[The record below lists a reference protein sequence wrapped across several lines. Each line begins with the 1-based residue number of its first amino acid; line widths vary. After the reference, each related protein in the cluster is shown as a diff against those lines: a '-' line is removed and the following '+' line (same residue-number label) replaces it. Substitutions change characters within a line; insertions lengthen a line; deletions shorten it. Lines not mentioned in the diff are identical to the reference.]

1 MVDAGKDALYQ
12 QRIPIYPRSVKG
24 RFRNFK
30 WAVLGLAYGVYFLL
44 PWLRW
49 KRNVGPDQAVLFDI
63 AGRKFYLFDLVVHAQ
78 DLFWLTGVL
87 LIAALLLFF
96 VTGIA
101 GRVFCGYFCFQ
112 TLWTDLYMF
121 IERLVQGDRVVR
133 IRLDKSPWNANK
145 LLRKAATHALW
156 LAVAFWTGLTF
167 TLYWDNAPQLLVQWF
182 TGSAPFAAYAT
193 TLFLT
198 ATTYVMA
205 GLAREQVCTYMCP
218 YARFQSAMFDAD
230 TRIVAYDVSRGEGA
244 QGRHKITRELKSR
257 EQRRHQ
263 GVGDCIDCGFC
274 VQVCPTGIDIRN
286 GLQVQCISCALCI
299 DACDTIMDSLGWERG
314 LIRYTSEKESEGEKS
329 PIWKPRTIAYGLALL
344 IAIASLVWS
353 VSSQAP
359 LEVTVLQVRQPLFV
373 RLSDGRVQNSYELHL
388 ENKTDEPIDLAL
400 MTHGLAGAELD
411 VGRFEALTLAPQRSI
426 HVLARVRWR
435 SNHSEKGSR
444 SFFLDVIPQERRDIG
459 MISAPAIF
467 YMPGGER

>member
-1 MVDAGKDALYQ
+1 MDTGKDALYQ

-30 WAVLGLAYGVYFLL
+30 WVVLGLAYGVYFLL

-49 KRNVGPDQAVLFDI
+49 QRSVGPDQAVLFDI
-63 AGRKFYLFDLVVHAQ
+63 AARKFYIFNLVAHAQ
-78 DLFWLTGVL
+78 DLFWLAGL
-87 LIAALLLFF
+87 MIIAALLLFF

-112 TLWTDLYMF
+112 TLWTDVYLF
-121 IERLVQGDRVVR
+121 IERLVQGDRVAR
-133 IRLDKSPWNANK
+133 IRLDKSPWNTNK
-145 LLRKAATHALW
+145 LLRKIATHVLW
-156 LAVAFWTGLTF
+156 LVVAFWTGLTF
-167 TLYWDNAPQLLVQWF
+167 TLYWGDAPRLLVKWF

-218 YARFQSAMFDAD
+218 YARFQAAMFDAD
-230 TRIVAYDVSRGEGA
+230 TRIVAYDVARGEGA
-244 QGRHKITRELKSR
+244 QGRHKITRELKTR
-257 EQRRHQ
+257 EQRRQQ
-263 GVGDCIDCGFC
+263 GAGDCIDCGFC
-274 VQVCPTGIDIRN
+274 VQVCPTGIDIRD

-299 DACDTIMDSLGWERG
+299 DACDTIMDTLGWERG
-314 LIRYTSEKESEGEKS
+314 LIRYTSEKASEGKKS
-329 PIWKPRTIAYGLALL
+329 PVWKPKTIAYGLALL
-344 IAIASLVWS
+344 IAIAGLMWS

-359 LEVTVLQVRQPLFV
+359 IEVAVIQVRQPLFV

-388 ENKTDEPIDLAL
+388 ENKTNEPVDVAL
-400 MTHGLAGAELD
+400 MIHGLAGAELD
-411 VGRFEALTLAPQRSI
+411 VGRFEAVTLAPQRSL
-426 HVLARVRWR
+426 HVLARVRCR

-444 SFFLDVIPQERRDIG
+444 SFFLDVIPQKRKDIG
-459 MISAPAIF
+459 MISVSATF
-467 YMPGGER
+467 YMPGARR

>member
-1 MVDAGKDALYQ
+1 MDTGKDALYQ

-30 WAVLGLAYGVYFLL
+30 WVVLGLAYGVYFLL

-49 KRNVGPDQAVLFDI
+49 ERNVGPDQAVLFDI
-63 AGRKFYLFDLVVHAQ
+63 AARKFYIFNLVAHAQ
-78 DLFWLTGVL
+78 DLFWLAGL
-87 LIAALLLFF
+87 MIIAALLLFF

-112 TLWTDLYMF
+112 TLWTDVYLY
-121 IERLVQGDRVVR
+121 IERLVQGDRVAR

-145 LLRKAATHALW
+145 LLRKVATHVLW

-167 TLYWDNAPQLLVQWF
+167 TLYWDNAPQLLVKWF

-244 QGRHKITRELKSR
+244 QGRHKITRELKTR
-257 EQRRHQ
+257 EQRRQ
-263 GVGDCIDCGFC
+263 QDVGDCIDCGFC

-314 LIRYTSEKESEGEKS
+314 LIRYTSEKESEGKKS
-329 PIWKPRTIAYGLALL
+329 PIWKLKTIAYGLALL
-344 IAIASLVWS
+344 IAISGLIWS

-359 LEVTVLQVRQPLFV
+359 IEVAVVQVRQPLFV

-388 ENKTDEPIDLAL
+388 ENKTNDPVDLAL
-400 MTHGLAGAELD
+400 MIHGLAGAELD
-411 VGRFEALTLAPQRSI
+411 VGRFEALTLAPQRSLHI
-426 HVLARVRWR
+426 LARVRWR

-444 SFFLDVIPQERRDIG
+444 SFFLDIIPQKQQEIG
-459 MISAPAIF
+459 MISVPATF
-467 YMPGGER
+467 YMPGDKR

>member
-1 MVDAGKDALYQ
+1 MVDTGTDTLYQ
-12 QRIPIYPRSVKG
+12 QRMLIYPRSVKG

-30 WAVLGLAYGVYFLL
+30 WAVLGFAYSVYFLL

-49 KRNVGPDQAVLFDI
+49 ERSVGPDQAVLFDI
-63 AGRKFYLFDLVVHAQ
+63 AARKFYLFDLVAHAQ
-78 DLFWLTGVL
+78 DLLWLVGVL

-96 VTGIA
+96 VTGIV

-112 TLWTDLYMF
+112 TLWTDLYLLL
-121 IERLVQGDRVVR
+121 ERLVQGDRVAR

-167 TLYWDNAPQLLVQWF
+167 TLYWDDAPRLLVKWF

-230 TRIVAYDVSRGEGA
+230 TRIVAYDEARGEGA
-244 QGRHKITRELKSR
+244 QGRHKISREQKSR
-257 EQRRHQ
+257 EQRRQQ
-263 GVGDCIDCGFC
+263 GSGDCIDCGFC

-299 DACDTIMDSLGWERG
+299 DACDTIMESLGWERG
-314 LIRYTSEKESEGEKS
+314 LIRYTSEAASDGRKS
-329 PIWKPRTIAYGLALL
+329 SIWRPKTIAYGLALL
-344 IAIASLVWS
+344 VATSGLVWS

-359 LEVTVLQVRQPLFV
+359 LDVAVIQVRQPLFV
-373 RLSDGRVQNSYELHL
+373 RLSDGNIQNSYELHL
-388 ENKTDEPIDLAL
+388 ENKTNEAIELAI
-400 MTHGLAGAELD
+400 MMRGLAGAELD
-411 VGRFEALTLAPQRSI
+411 VGRFDALTLAPQRSLR
-426 HVLARVRWR
+426 VLVRVRWR
-435 SNHSEKGSR
+435 SKHSERGSR
-444 SFFLDVIPQERRDIG
+444 SFFLDVIPQERGEIG
-459 MISAPAIF
+459 MISAPATF
-467 YMPGGER
+467 YMPGNNR